1 MLCLYVYYMWPEK
14 NVITSSNT
22 ALNINHD
29 KELPMEIILMSMITH
44 LILQLSVCLID

>member
-1 MLCLYVYYMWPEK
+1 MSICILHVARKK